1 MWSADRIRDTVA
13 AGEPVGWR
21 LELMDESLEREVNL
35 LHANICQ
42 GLSDPKRILIL
53 YALRDSPLHV
63 NKLAEALRVPQPTVS
78 RHLKILRERQL
89 VAARREG
96 PSVLYSLADDR
107 VIDALD
113 ILRSVLLGT
122 LVRQGLL
129 AGSTD

>member
-1 MWSADRIRDTVA
+1 
-13 AGEPVGWR
+13 
-21 LELMDESLEREVNL
+21 MDESLEREVDL
-35 LHANICQ
+35 LHASICK

-53 YALRDSPLHV
+53 YALRERSMYVHE
-63 NKLAEALRVPQPTVS
+63 LAEILRVPQPTTS

-122 LVRQGLL
+122 LSRQGQL
-129 AGSTD
+129 AGSMD